1 MISLTARVCKKHP
14 VISLNQEKSIGNSSK
29 FDRGFIL
36 LDCFD
41 FIQVYSPGGYFTI
54 NSYGGVRRKDFC
66 YDPIPEIWSDIDTQS
81 QNICQILGIQT
92 RAARGF
98 AIPSSCG
105 GLGAFGAW
113 PPVAAITDQVAR
125 FARHFLSAEQPKMN
139 ALKLSIQYHI
149 ISYHIISYHIISY
162 HIISSVI

>member
-1 MISLTARVCKKHP
+1 MYDSDDILSHNSLKQT
-14 VISLNQEKSIGNSSK
+14 
-29 FDRGFIL
+29 
-36 LDCFD
+36 
-41 FIQVYSPGGYFTI
+41 
-54 NSYGGVRRKDFC
+54 GVNAVHAIANK
-66 YDPIPEIWSDIDTQS
+66 
-81 QNICQILGIQT
+81 LGIQT

-139 ALKLSIQYHI
+139 ALKLSIQQM
-149 ISYHIISYHIISY
+149 
-162 HIISSVI
+162 